1 MSKEKGKELADEYG
15 LTFLETSAMNNVNV
29 DEAFLSLTK
38 AVKARVIDTQEQE
51 QERSRAIHLQPTS
64 YDRIKTSCCFGGG
77 GQSSSSSKSAKAI
90 KAPKSP
96 ARSVKSAKSV
106 Q

>member
-1 MSKEKGKELADEYG
+1 MVSKEKGKQLADEYG
-15 LTFLETSAMNNVNV
+15 LQFLETSAMNNVNV
-29 DEAFLSLTK
+29 DDAFLTLTK
-38 AVKARVIDTQEQE
+38 AVKSRVIDTQEHE
-51 QERSRAIHLQPTS
+51 QDRARAVQLQPTS
-64 YDRIKTSCCFGGG
+64 YDRIRNSCCFGGG
-77 GQSSSSSKSAKAI
+77 GQSHAAKSPKAV

>member
-1 MSKEKGKELADEYG
+1 
-15 LTFLETSAMNNVNV
+15 MNNVNV
-29 DEAFLSLTK
+29 DDAFLTLTK
-38 AVKARVIDTQEQE
+38 AVKSRVIDTQEHE
-51 QERSRAIHLQPTS
+51 QDRDRAIQLQPTS
-64 YDRIKTSCCFGGG
+64 YDRIKSSCCFGGG
-77 GQSSSSSKSAKAI
+77 SSQSYAAKSPKAV

>member
-1 MSKEKGKELADEYG
+1 
-15 LTFLETSAMNNVNV
+15 MNNVNV

-38 AVKARVIDTQEQE
+38 AVKARVIDTQELE
-51 QERSRAIHLQPTS
+51 QERSKAVQLQPSS
-64 YDRIKTSCCFGGG
+64 YDRVMSSCCFGGG
-77 GQSSSSSKSAKAI
+77 GQPSDKAKAVKAI

-96 ARSVKSAKSV
+96 AKSVKSARSV